1 MFQPQGNV
9 TNTEVRNSTSSVY
22 LVSSPAPSTTSKPTV
37 LSSGS
42 LASGS
47 SESQVFA
54 KRSGEIRSAR
64 ESRRVEEELDA
75 LTAKES
81 MEILQTMILGGK
93 PGVDFP
99 NYARAPRTKFN
110 CRKMEYGG
118 MFADPETGCQAYHV
132 CYNRRKDTFLCPTG
146 TLFNQQIM
154 ACDFWY
160 NVNCETAVQYYD
172 MNIPLYH
179 PYQGRSNAITP
190 GSQPI
195 APTRRPSVN
204 RSDRPIGDSPSNNP
218 VPSTSGPRP
227 VFELSPTTRS
237 GPNPPVATRK
247 PTIVTII
254 TLGSTPSTTS
264 SPPTTPSTTTVRPYF
279 TYSTTSQPPTVWT
292 KKPTTS
298 RVRIVTVPRN
308 RPRTTPRPRPLPPG
322 IEVDDRDWVFA
333 WLKQANGTR
342 ADKGVLPENSVTLT
356 SNSHKMTADNYPLFS
371 LTGLESEKRKTET
384 AFSFDQN
391 LVRKPET
398 RADQRIGTGSG
409 AEARTSSAFD
419 LGIDVKPYMLI
430 KRRESELRG
439 ETASHSTLR

>member
-1 MFQPQGNV
+1 
-9 TNTEVRNSTSSVY
+9 
-22 LVSSPAPSTTSKPTV
+22 
-37 LSSGS
+37 
-42 LASGS
+42 
-47 SESQVFA
+47 
-54 KRSGEIRSAR
+54 
-64 ESRRVEEELDA
+64 
-75 LTAKES
+75 

-99 NYARAPRTKFN
+99 NYARPPRTQFN

-160 NVNCETAVQYYD
+160 NVNCETATQFYD

-179 PYQGRSNAITP
+179 PYQGRGNAITP
-190 GSQPI
+190 ASSPPVT
-195 APTRRPSVN
+195 PTRRPSVN
-204 RSDRPIGDSPSNNP
+204 RSDRPIGDAPSNNP
-218 VPSTSGPRP
+218 VPSTSGPKP
-227 VFELSPTTRS
+227 VFEVSPTTRS

-254 TLGSTPSTTS
+254 TLGSTPSTTP
-264 SPPTTPSTTTVRPYF
+264 SPATSTTTLRPYF
-279 TYSTTSQPPTVWT
+279 TYPTTSAPPTFRT

-298 RVRIVTVPRN
+298 RVRIVTVPRS

-333 WLKQANGTR
+333 WLKSANGTR
-342 ADKGVLPENSVTLT
+342 ADKGVLPENSVTSDT
-356 SNSHKMTADNYPLFS
+356 THKMTADNYPLFS

-398 RADQRIGTGSG
+398 TGDADRRIGSTGS
-409 AEARTSSAFD
+409 EPRTSSAFD
-419 LGIDVKPYMLI
+419 LGIDVKPYILV

-439 ETASHSTLR
+439 ETASHPSPWLFPIESESSRT